1 MTTNTTKTGTLT
13 SRGKL
18 KKGKKTSILKTAN
31 VGVYSYDYSDA
42 LETAKQVKGW
52 SKYDQTDVSY
62 GIVFWAGIL
71 IGVVVSMILVTPAIL
86 ALV

>member
-1 MTTNTTKTGTLT
+1 MTKNTTKKAQAKTKREADTLE
-13 SRGKL
+13 
-18 KKGKKTSILKTAN
+18 
-31 VGVYSYDYSDA
+31 A

-62 GIVFWAGIL
+62 GFVFWVGIL
-71 IGVVVSMILVTPAIL
+71 LGVVVSMILVTPAIL